1 MLICLCQAAWGENYS
16 SFVGFRRM
24 TVDPMSGY
32 DCLERARLHT
42 SGSFCLYFSIF
53 SVLNICCFV
62 FYNVATCLQFNI
74 VAFADVQKNA
84 STASQSKK
92 RYFGRVNRRTL
103 VTQIEFV
110 VLRYLVNHFWNFPQ
124 ILVVVIYGY
133 QKFRVVVFYVIDG
146 TH

>member
-1 MLICLCQAAWGENYS
+1 
-16 SFVGFRRM
+16 M
-24 TVDPMSGY
+24 TVAPMSGY
-32 DCLERARLHT
+32 DCLERARPHT
-42 SGSFCLYFSIF
+42 SGSFCLYFQFCSSELLLVLVF
-53 SVLNICCFV
+53 SPSQLGCSLMSLLLL
-62 FYNVATCLQFNI
+62 TCR
-74 VAFADVQKNA
+74 NA
-84 STASQSKK
+84 PAASQSKK

-146 TH
+146 AH